1 AGTSRV
7 PSRQYRCDMQE
18 VLRSPG
24 DPGRLYPGQH
34 SGFRPR
40 ADSVPVADSNQ
51 FERRDFRR
59 RLKVSAA
66 KLLIIFKSSF
76 GQAFHTELHP
86 ARLHIEWERLE
97 VDAPPADRRHCEAD
111 SILAGISDR
120 NRFDVIHIWVLT
132 AEV

>member
-66 KLLIIFKSSF
+66 KLPIIFKSSF
-76 GQAFHTELHP
+76 GQALHAELNT

-97 VDAPPADRRHCEAD
+97 LDAPPAGRLHCEAN
-111 SILAGISDR
+111 SILVGISDR
-120 NRFDVIHIWVLT
+120 HWLDIIL
-132 AEV
+132 